1 MEGFKEMSDEQ
12 PLSPGLSRRVVLIE
26 DNVDAA
32 ESLQLLLE
40 LWGHQVEM
48 VHDGPAGLE
57 AVRRFEPDIVL
68 CDIGLPGGMD
78 GYEVA
83 RQLRSAGST
92 ARLVAL
98 TGYGQQEDQRH
109 ALDAGFDLHLTKPIE
124 PAALQKLLGTQE
136 TLPV

>member
-1 MEGFKEMSDEQ
+1 MSGKD
-12 PLSPGLSRRVVLIE
+12 LSRGPSRRVVLIE

-40 LWGHQVEM
+40 IWGHQVAM

-57 AVRRFEPDIVL
+57 AVRSFEPDVVL

-78 GYEVA
+78 GYEVV
-83 RQLRSAGST
+83 RRLRSSGIT

-98 TGYGQQEDQRH
+98 TGYGQEEDQRR
-109 ALDAGFDLHLTKPIE
+109 ALDAGFDLHLTKPVE
-124 PAALQKLLGTQE
+124 PAALQKLLDIPE
-136 TLPV
+136 ALPAG

>member
-1 MEGFKEMSDEQ
+1 MSDEQ

-92 ARLVAL
+92 ARLIAL
-98 TGYGQQEDQRH
+98 TGYGQQEDQRY
-109 ALDAGFDLHLTKPIE
+109 ALDAGFDLHLTKPVE
-124 PAALQKLLGTQE
+124 PAALQKLLG
-136 TLPV
+136 

>member
-1 MEGFKEMSDEQ
+1 VEGFNEMSGQD
-12 PLSPGLSRRVVLIE
+12 SSRGLSRRVVVIE

-40 LWGHQVEM
+40 IWGHQVEM

-57 AVRRFEPDIVL
+57 AVRRFEPDVVL
-68 CDIGLPGGMD
+68 CDIGLPDGMD

-83 RQLRSAGST
+83 RRLRSAGST

-98 TGYGQQEDQRH
+98 TGYGQQEDQQR
-109 ALDAGFDLHLTKPIE
+109 ALDAGFDLHLTKPVE
-124 PAALQKLLGTQE
+124 PAALQKLLAAPE
-136 TLPV
+136 ALPV

>member
-1 MEGFKEMSDEQ
+1 VEGFNEMSGQDA
-12 PLSPGLSRRVVLIE
+12 SRGLSRRVVVIE

-40 LWGHQVEM
+40 IWGHQVEI

-57 AVRRFEPDIVL
+57 SVRGFEPDVVL

-98 TGYGQQEDQRH
+98 TGYGQQEDQRL
-109 ALDAGFDLHLTKPIE
+109 ALDAGFDLHLTKPVE
-124 PAALQKLLGTQE
+124 PAALQKLLAAPE
-136 TLPV
+136 ALPV

>member
-1 MEGFKEMSDEQ
+1 MSGQD
-12 PLSPGLSRRVVLIE
+12 SSRGLSRRVVVIE

-40 LWGHQVEM
+40 IWGHQVEI
-48 VHDGPAGLE
+48 VHDGSAGLE
-57 AVRRFEPDIVL
+57 AVRGFEPDFVL

-83 RQLRSAGST
+83 RRLRSAGST

-98 TGYGQQEDQRH
+98 TGYGQQEDQQR
-109 ALDAGFDLHLTKPIE
+109 ALDAGFHLHLTKPVE
-124 PAALQKLLGTQE
+124 PAALQKLLAAPE
-136 TLPV
+136 ALPV

>member
-1 MEGFKEMSDEQ
+1 MSGKE
-12 PLSPGLSRRVVLIE
+12 PTRGPSRRVVVIE

-40 LWGHQVEM
+40 IWGHQVEM

-57 AVRRFEPDIVL
+57 AVRSFEPDIVL

-78 GYEVA
+78 GYEVV
-83 RQLRSAGST
+83 RRLRSAGIT

-98 TGYGQQEDQRH
+98 TGYGQEEDQRR
-109 ALDAGFDLHLTKPIE
+109 ALDAGFDLHLTKPVE
-124 PAALQKLLGTQE
+124 PAALQKLLDAPE
-136 TLPV
+136 ALPVR

>member
-1 MEGFKEMSDEQ
+1 MSGNE
-12 PLSPGLSRRVVLIE
+12 PSRGPSRRVVVIE

-40 LWGHQVEM
+40 IWGHQVEM

-57 AVRRFEPDIVL
+57 AVRRFEPDVVL

-83 RQLRSAGST
+83 RRLRSAGST

-98 TGYGQQEDQRH
+98 TGYGQQEDQRR
-109 ALDAGFDLHLTKPIE
+109 ALEAGFDLHLTKPVE
-124 PAALQKLLGTQE
+124 PVALQKLLAAPE
-136 TLPV
+136 ALPVG